1 MERSDVFEF
10 LKKLIWEY
18 LDEDGKNGDFQ
29 EHSNLLRD
37 LHINSAHL
45 IDLVID
51 IENQFDIVIED
62 SIMLKMTTVGSSID
76 VILSKLR

>member
-1 MERSDVFEF
+1 MERSDVFAL

-18 LDEDGKNGDFQ
+18 LDEDGKNSDFE

-51 IENQFDIVIED
+51 VEDRFNITIED
-62 SIMLKMTTVGSSID
+62 ALLGKMTTVGSSVD
-76 VILSKLR
+76 VILSKLG